1 MSMYM
6 GWGRGKK
13 EEGKER
19 HLHNITVIS
28 QLSSNP
34 FKFMSQLSSHKIMK
48 KSGFNFFSNL
58 LVFTHTTTSNM
69 TTCHKKW

>member
-34 FKFMSQLSSHKIMK
+34 FNILRTGVRYIRTLIS
-48 KSGFNFFSNL
+48 
-58 LVFTHTTTSNM
+58 T
-69 TTCHKKW
+69 